1 VPGSGA
7 RVVSLGLHQRAV
19 APSRFAR
26 ALFLSH
32 LHTLAY
38 LSFCFYTQTYSPASL
53 SGVALAVSP
62 LCMVL
67 HSHPRNLTITHFAT
81 CSLAP
86 TPFFSHRLRA
96 ACFIFRACCTSSQT
110 APQSW
115 NCSATLAGRCFQR
128 RGAGQAQSSMQ
139 WLHGSGVR
147 AVTAAVVSVSVRW
160 ATFADGCG

>member
-1 VPGSGA
+1 LSRPSPA
-7 RVVSLGLHQRAV
+7 RSCAEQIRASSFFYHTYAHLGVSLSVFTLRPIHQLH
-19 APSRFAR
+19 
-26 ALFLSH
+26 
-32 LHTLAY
+32 
-38 LSFCFYTQTYSPASL
+38 SL
-53 SGVALAVSP
+53 VVALAVSP

-67 HSHPRNLTITHFAT
+67 HSHPHNLTITHFAT

-96 ACFIFRACCTSSQT
+96 VCFIFRACCTSSQT
-110 APQSW
+110 APQFW

-139 WLHGSGVR
+139 RLHGSGVR

-160 ATFADGCG
+160 ATFAGGCG